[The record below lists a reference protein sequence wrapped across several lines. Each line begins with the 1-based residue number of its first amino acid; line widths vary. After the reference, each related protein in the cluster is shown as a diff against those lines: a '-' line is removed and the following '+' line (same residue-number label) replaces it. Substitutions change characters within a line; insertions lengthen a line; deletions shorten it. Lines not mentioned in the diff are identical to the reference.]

1 MYCVSGYILVD
12 TMEDSGNGAN
22 FAIEDVPTYS
32 DCVYDTQGEW
42 KYVEW
47 YGETEADQNEVQ
59 LDVRVGGYGAESQG
73 TAYFDDISVRQ
84 VDSLPDGVTASLW
97 YNVDTGFVN
106 DDTSDAEETTPE
118 KSTLLFGLL
127 AAAFLLLV
135 AIGAR
140 YALRQDTL
148 SKPQPVR
155 TYLVFFLA
163 MVAALILRII
173 LGGNVAGYQVDMN
186 CFSAWSLRMAQTGPS
201 GFYSPDYFCDYPPGY
216 MLLLWPVGLLIRAIG
231 YSNSPTVRLIIKA
244 IPILCDMAAAMV
256 LFVYAKKRVSLKAA
270 VLVSLMRC
278 KTRKPYP

>member
-1 MYCVSGYILVD
+1 MKKWIGGFLLAILLMGLFSGFALADSANLLANGGFENVNASGEPDEWYTSAYRTQEGFTRFEITTEKAHSGIYSAKITNANLNDARYVCTVSVQPETMYCVSGYILVD

-22 FAIEDVPTYS
+22 LAIEDVPTYS

-47 YGETEADQNEVQ
+47 YGETEVDQNEVQ

-73 TAYFDDISVRQ
+73 AAYFDDISVRQ

-140 YALRQDTL
+140 YALRQETL

-163 MVAALILRII
+163 MIAALILRIV
-173 LGGNVAGYQVDMN
+173 LGGNVAGT
-186 CFSAWSLRMAQTGPS
+186 FEARE
-201 GFYSPDYFCDYPPGY
+201 
-216 MLLLWPVGLLIRAIG
+216 
-231 YSNSPTVRLIIKA
+231 
-244 IPILCDMAAAMV
+244 
-256 LFVYAKKRVSLKAA
+256 
-270 VLVSLMRC
+270 
-278 KTRKPYP
+278 